1 MSKCD
6 KCDDDA
12 VTFIRYSGAHLCERH
27 LCEFVER
34 RVKHEIRTQT
44 DLRGGEM
51 IAVAVS
57 GGKDSMVALQLIVEI
72 LGDRRDIGICA
83 VTVDEGIEGYRGSA
97 LPIVG
102 RACDR
107 IGVEHIVV
115 SFEEIFDTTMDE
127 IAHTDRNLSACS
139 YCGVLRRNAMNRA
152 ARDWGATHLATGLNL
167 DDTSQSILMNFVRG
181 DMERLARLG
190 PHIRSQDG
198 LVPRIQPLRR
208 IPEKETT
215 LFALL
220 RGIEFHDLECP
231 YAPEAL
237 RNSFRETIGQ
247 LEDKYPGTRH
257 GILRSYDDLLPSLRH
272 RYEPAN
278 LERCDCGE
286 PTASGRCKACEL
298 LLSLRR

>member
-127 IAHTDRNLSACS
+127 IAQTDRNLSACS

-152 ARDWGATHLATGLNL
+152 ARDWGATHLAT
-167 DDTSQSILMNFVRG
+167 
-181 DMERLARLG
+181 
-190 PHIRSQDG
+190 
-198 LVPRIQPLRR
+198 
-208 IPEKETT
+208 
-215 LFALL
+215 
-220 RGIEFHDLECP
+220 
-231 YAPEAL
+231 
-237 RNSFRETIGQ
+237 
-247 LEDKYPGTRH
+247 
-257 GILRSYDDLLPSLRH
+257 
-272 RYEPAN
+272 
-278 LERCDCGE
+278 
-286 PTASGRCKACEL
+286 
-298 LLSLRR
+298 